1 MAAPTDAFPT
11 KHERVAARRGL
22 QRPVEKTSTLRLLTI
37 VTVPDPEVEED
48 RDLLQSRQQ
57 LMQQQESLR
66 RHMRSLLYR
75 NGLHYKAE
83 TERKTHWLTHHYGR
97 LNRTIEG

>member
-1 MAAPTDAFPT
+1 
-11 KHERVAARRGL
+11 
-22 QRPVEKTSTLRLLTI
+22 LRLLTI

-57 LMQQQESLR
+57 LMQQQGSLR
-66 RHMRSLLYR
+66 RRMRSLLRR

-83 TERKTHWLTHHYGR
+83 TERKTRWQTR